1 MTEEITTNQ
10 FEEMLAKHD
19 WYYSSSDDP
28 RSWTRGLKELTDI
41 QRLCDTNPT
50 FKKLYEQKENRFLTF
65 NNDSMENKEKKSKGQ
80 IFKETN
86 GYSKSMQRLLRKYK
100 VEEVGTYILLR
111 KDNKKAQKAITKKKH
126 DAAKAGRKVSE
137 KRKKGF

>member
-50 FKKLYEQKENRFLTF
+50 FKKLYEQK
-65 NNDSMENKEKKSKGQ
+65 KK
-80 IFKETN
+80 T
-86 GYSKSMQRLLRKYK
+86 
-100 VEEVGTYILLR
+100 
-111 KDNKKAQKAITKKKH
+111 
-126 DAAKAGRKVSE
+126 
-137 KRKKGF
+137 GF